1 MIRHFLSCSPHRLES
16 RLVAKED
23 PYLARGVDKPIPTGY
38 QIAYGFLCRVDSMG
52 PYDPKAMTLFDYR

>member
-1 MIRHFLSCSPHRLES
+1 
-16 RLVAKED
+16 VAKED